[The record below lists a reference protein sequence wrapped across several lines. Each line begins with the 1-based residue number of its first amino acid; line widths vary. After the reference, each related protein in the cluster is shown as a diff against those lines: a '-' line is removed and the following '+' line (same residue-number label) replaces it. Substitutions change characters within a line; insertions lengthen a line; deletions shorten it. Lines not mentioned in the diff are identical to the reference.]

1 MNLETLKDLYR
12 DVLQD
17 LYDAENQILKALPK
31 MATAASSARLR
42 NGFEGHLQQTQSHV
56 ERLNLVFEHLGK
68 PAKRKKCRG
77 VEGLLEEGKDLLES
91 SSDPEILDAGLIAAA
106 QKVEHYEIAAYSCAR
121 TYAEMLGQEA
131 AAEWLQQTLDEEK
144 ETDEKLTQLAM
155 SEINLESAQT
165 MGETF
170 L

>member
-42 NGFEGHLQQTQSHV
+42 NGFEGHLQQIQSQV

-77 VEGLLEEGKDLLES
+77 VEGLLEEGEELQES
-91 SSDPEILDAGLIAAA
+91 SQTRRYSTRLNRCG
-106 QKVEHYEIAAYSCAR
+106 QKVEHDEIAAYSCAR
-121 TYAEMLGQEA
+121 TYAEMIGQEA

-144 ETDEKLTQLAM
+144 ETDEKLTQPAM